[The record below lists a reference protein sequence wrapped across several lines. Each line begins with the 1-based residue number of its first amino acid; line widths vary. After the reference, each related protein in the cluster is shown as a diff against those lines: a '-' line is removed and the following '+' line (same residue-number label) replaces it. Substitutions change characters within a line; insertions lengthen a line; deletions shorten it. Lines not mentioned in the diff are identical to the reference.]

1 MNIPISSAQT
11 QPEYL
16 FRGADR
22 MRIEGCVNAISREHL
37 SLALFAE
44 HEALLDHYAEL
55 LVQRLRRLGQDLQV
69 EVYFPTNTE
78 SLLARFNEA
87 LAHQSVATAVQAG
100 APQGPTQ
107 IWLVHD
113 AQLLP
118 AHELQLMARLIQNFP
133 GANIRAILLVSGK
146 GFDRELLSAF
156 GRKILR
162 WDIETPTPEQAQAL
176 LEQAV
181 AEGHGESMDRLVRR
195 LGRQAAPNIEA
206 LAEQAQA
213 AEDLMAQVRSAAQAQ
228 QDHQTRK
235 KGHTSSLGA
244 ALKRAFGAALQAPLQ
259 AVLAGRKRHDDSPP
273 VRLHKPASLTRW
285 VLVGAA
291 ALVASALLMA
301 WLQPQAF
308 GLRKAG
314 DSVPAI
320 PPAVQ
325 ALTGPAAG
333 LSLESAQSKA
343 PEGTASAAQPL
354 ATPADLGQA
363 QVQAPTQPLVQPSA
377 TATAAATAPPTAAVA
392 APLTRSTDEQPP
404 KGFEAHG
411 WVRGLDAR
419 SFVIQYG
426 SSGTLAGAQAL
437 QQRYPSLAGARIVA
451 ISRAG
456 DRNPRYAVVS
466 GPYSPST
473 QAYDKLRNLGNIV
486 PTTSWVRRTSD
497 LQASLASGQSQESK
511 R

>member
-1 MNIPISSAQT
+1 MNTPMTPPSM

-87 LAHQSVATAVQAG
+87 LADQSMATAVQTAT
-100 APQGPTQ
+100 PLGPTQ

-133 GANIRAILLVSGK
+133 GANIRAVLLVSGK
-146 GFDRELLSAF
+146 GFDRDLLSAF

-176 LEQAV
+176 LEQAS
-181 AEGHGESMDRLVRR
+181 AEGHGEAMERLVRR
-195 LGRQAAPNIEA
+195 LGRQAAPSIET

-213 AEDLMAQVRSAAQAQ
+213 AEDLMTQVRSAAQAQ
-228 QDHQTRK
+228 AHRSPGQPGQSGWLK
-235 KGHTSSLGA
+235 S
-244 ALKRAFGAALQAPLQ
+244 ALRTAFAKVQIPGGKAPL
-259 AVLAGRKRHDDSPP
+259 
-273 VRLHKPASLTRW
+273 RLQNTTSLTRW
-285 VLVGAA
+285 VLIGAG
-291 ALVASALLMA
+291 ALLASALIMA

-308 GLRKAG
+308 GLRSAQDTAQPQIPTVRPLAG
-314 DSVPAI
+314 AAAGVTLDSS
-320 PPAVQ
+320 PPSPTGNTPSTPQAVQ
-325 ALTGPAAG
+325 A
-333 LSLESAQSKA
+333 
-343 PEGTASAAQPL
+343 SAAP
-354 ATPADLGQA
+354 
-363 QVQAPTQPLVQPSA
+363 
-377 TATAAATAPPTAAVA
+377 TAAASGTAPRPDTVAPASSAPVDTAQG
-392 APLTRSTDEQPP
+392 TGRSVSNPSQAQDSSGSSRNDVQQA
-404 KGFEAHG
+404 FAAHG

-426 SSGTLAGAQAL
+426 SSGTYAGAQAL
-437 QQRYPSLAGARIVA
+437 QQRYPSLANTRIIA
-451 ISRAG
+451 ITRAG

-486 PTTSWVRRTSD
+486 PSSSWVRRTSD
-497 LQASLASGQSQESK
+497 LQASLAPGRPQESK
-511 R
+511 T